1 MMKAVS
7 LFIEGKSSLREW
19 WLQTGHKS
27 SQTSARKRVR
37 DGVASVLGKQA
48 DIEFGVQE
56 AIEPY
61 SRREIFEDFNDNL
74 SRSPS
79 SSTLS
84 HLDQKGDGRPAI
96 PPRDSTFSASD
107 ITMSTL
113 RSAVFSE
120 RPRTASVTTADET
133 IGSSDHIR
141 HSSVAF
147 DTPPEDSTDVSKELQ
162 EALLT
167 RDLKAVFSRASNLIR
182 EAGSVDGVLFL
193 DASISSFGGASEK
206 DVMGQRAPGNF
217 HIDDATTSDDDA
229 LRKASDTDGMTTRHT
244 EETKPTENC
253 CSILGFST
261 RKRSS
266 LKGHAPP
273 AEHHVFPERVLRT
286 LLKRYPHGKVFN
298 FEEDGSFSSS
308 DTDNAYIG
316 GRSKRQPRSETNERR
331 RKVTREAEA
340 AALLTALPGAKS
352 IFFYPLWDV
361 SRERW
366 YSGSLVW
373 TTSSMRALCPIE
385 DLTYLAAFGNSI
397 MAEVAR
403 LSALI
408 ITQMKTDFI
417 SSISHELRSP
427 LHGVL
432 ASVEVLPLPFLL
444 IHQES

>member
-37 DGVASVLGKQA
+37 NGTASVLEKQA

-56 AIEPY
+56 AIEPH
-61 SRREIFEDFNDNL
+61 SRREIFEDYNDNL

-107 ITMSTL
+107 TTMNTL

-133 IGSSDHIR
+133 IGSSDRIR

-147 DTPPEDSTDVSKELQ
+147 DMPPEDSTDVSKELQ

-167 RDLKAVFSRASNLIR
+167 KDLKAVFSRASNLIR

-206 DVMGQRAPGNF
+206 DVMGAKGSWKLSYRRCHDQR
-217 HIDDATTSDDDA
+217 
-229 LRKASDTDGMTTRHT
+229 
-244 EETKPTENC
+244 
-253 CSILGFST
+253 
-261 RKRSS
+261 
-266 LKGHAPP
+266 
-273 AEHHVFPERVLRT
+273 
-286 LLKRYPHGKVFN
+286 
-298 FEEDGSFSSS
+298 
-308 DTDNAYIG
+308 
-316 GRSKRQPRSETNERR
+316 
-331 RKVTREAEA
+331 
-340 AALLTALPGAKS
+340 
-352 IFFYPLWDV
+352 
-361 SRERW
+361 
-366 YSGSLVW
+366 
-373 TTSSMRALCPIE
+373 
-385 DLTYLAAFGNSI
+385 
-397 MAEVAR
+397 
-403 LSALI
+403 
-408 ITQMKTDFI
+408 
-417 SSISHELRSP
+417 
-427 LHGVL
+427 
-432 ASVEVLPLPFLL
+432 
-444 IHQES
+444 

>member
-1 MMKAVS
+1 MKAVS

-37 DGVASVLGKQA
+37 NSAISILEKQA
-48 DIEFGVQE
+48 DLEFGVQE

-61 SRREIFEDFNDNL
+61 SKREVFEEYNDKL

-84 HLDQKGDGRPAI
+84 HLDQKGDGRPPV

-107 ITMSTL
+107 TTMSTL

-147 DTPPEDSTDVSKELQ
+147 DMPPDDSTDAKELQ
-162 EALLT
+162 GALLT
-167 RDLKAVFSRASNLIR
+167 KDLKAVFSRASNLIR

-206 DVMGQRAPGNF
+206 DEMEIKAPGNF
-217 HIDDATTSDDDA
+217 HIDDATTSDDDT
-229 LRKASDTDGMTTRHT
+229 LRKASDTDGSTTRHT
-244 EETKPTENC
+244 EEAKVTENC

-266 LKGHAPP
+266 LKGHTPP
-273 AEHHVFPERVLRT
+273 GEHHAFPERVLRT

-298 FEEDGSFSSS
+298 FEDDGSFSSS

-316 GRSKRQPRSETNERR
+316 GDDGPKRHPRSETNERR
-331 RKVTREAEA
+331 KKVTREAEA
-340 AALLTALPGAKS
+340 AALLTALPGARS

-373 TTSSMRALCPIE
+373 TTSSTRTLCPTE

-403 LSALI
+403 LSALV

-432 ASVEVLPLPFLL
+432 ASVEVC
-444 IHQES
+444 

>member
-1 MMKAVS
+1 MPMVS
-7 LFIEGKSSLREW
+7 FLLIHSL
-19 WLQTGHKS
+19 GHKS

-37 DGVASVLGKQA
+37 NGAAAILESQA

-61 SRREIFEDFNDNL
+61 SKRDIFEDYNDNL

-84 HLDQKGDGRPAI
+84 HLDHKAGDGRPAI
-96 PPRDSTFSASD
+96 PPRDSTFSTSD
-107 ITMSTL
+107 TTLSTI

-120 RPRTASVTTADET
+120 RPRATSVTTATET
-133 IGSSDHIR
+133 IGSTDHIR

-147 DTPPEDSTDVSKELQ
+147 DMPPEEATDVSKELQ

-167 RDLKAVFSRASNLIR
+167 KDLKAVFSRASNLIR

-193 DASISSFGGASEK
+193 DASISSFGGASK
-206 DVMGQRAPGNF
+206 NDVMGQKAPGNF
-217 HIDDATTSDDDA
+217 HVDDAATTSDDDA
-229 LRKASDTDGMTTRHT
+229 LRKASDTDGSTKHPDD
-244 EETKPTENC
+244 TKPTESC

-266 LKGHAPP
+266 LKGHVPP
-273 AEHHVFPERVLRT
+273 SEHHVFPERVLRT

-298 FEEDGSFSSS
+298 FEDDGSFSSS

-316 GRSKRQPRSETNERR
+316 GDAGPKRHPRSETNERR

-340 AALLTALPGAKS
+340 AALLTALPGARS

-373 TTSSMRALCPIE
+373 TTSSTRTLCPVE
-385 DLTYLAAFGNSI
+385 DLTYLAAFGNSV

-403 LSALI
+403 LSALV

-432 ASVEVLPLPFLL
+432 ARSVQSP
-444 IHQES
+444 